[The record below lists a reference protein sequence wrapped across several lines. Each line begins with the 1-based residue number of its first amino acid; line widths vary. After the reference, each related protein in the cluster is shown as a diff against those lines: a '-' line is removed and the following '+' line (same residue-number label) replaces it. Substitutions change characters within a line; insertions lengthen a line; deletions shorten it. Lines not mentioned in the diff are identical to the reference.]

1 LWNDPTKVEA
11 ATKALK
17 ITPNDLLEHGLI
29 DDVLDEPL
37 IGAHRDKE
45 TSADVIKKYFL
56 ETVKALRELSEDEL
70 LDQRYKR
77 LTAVGAYSE

>member
-1 LWNDPTKVEA
+1 
-11 ATKALK
+11 LK
-17 ITPNDLLEHGLI
+17 ITPNYLLEHGLI

-45 TSADVIKKYFL
+45 TAADALKKYFL
-56 ETVKALRELSEDEL
+56 ESVQALRELSVDEM

>member
-1 LWNDPTKVEA
+1 VET

-17 ITPNDLLEHGLI
+17 ITPTDLLEHGLI

-45 TSADVIKKYFL
+45 TAAEVLKKYFL
-56 ETVKALRELSEDEL
+56 ESVQALRELSEDEM
-70 LDQRYKR
+70 LDQRYKK